1 MLKIKTIPV
10 LSRIISK
17 IDLKP
22 VIRALKNADIF
33 DKSENAKEA
42 VKQLNK
48 EKAAELAFEIIS
60 EITPQ
65 LDKIGEDL
73 PEFVSLYYGITRE
86 EADEKDFGEV
96 VNDLIHDEGIR
107 GFFST
112 ALRKKVEREH

>member
-10 LSRIISK
+10 LSRIVSK

-22 VIRALKNADIF
+22 VIGALKRADIF

-42 VKQLNK
+42 IKQLNK

-65 LDKIGEDL
+65 LDRIGEDL
-73 PEFVSLYYGITRE
+73 PEFVALYYGVSAE
-86 EADEKDFGEV
+86 EAAEKDFAEV
-96 VNDLIHDEGIR
+96 IHDLINDEGIR